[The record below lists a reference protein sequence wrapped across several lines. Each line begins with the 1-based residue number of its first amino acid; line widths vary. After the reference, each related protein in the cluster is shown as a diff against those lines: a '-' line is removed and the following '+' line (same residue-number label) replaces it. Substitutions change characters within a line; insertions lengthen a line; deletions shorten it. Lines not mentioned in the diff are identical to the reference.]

1 MAERASEPGAK
12 ALDVGAPRPG
22 QTAANGPPVDAVSA
36 LRCAHE
42 WLVTEPP
49 HDNEITAMADR
60 LPVGPRLRP
69 QHDLDDAVTTPLS
82 AEQTAPEEPRR
93 SPRAHT
99 LVSALLD
106 ASRLV
111 PVSSAASLSATIRRS
126 LVRHTA
132 LSDYKK

>member
-1 MAERASEPGAK
+1 MAERASDPGAK

-22 QTAANGPPVDAVSA
+22 QAAAKGPLVDAASA

-49 HDNEITAMADR
+49 HANEITVMADR
-60 LPVGPRLRP
+60 LCVGPRLRP
-69 QHDLDDAVTTPLS
+69 QRDLDGAVTTPLS
-82 AEQTAPEEPRR
+82 AEQTAPEELRH

-99 LVSALLD
+99 LAWVLLD

-111 PVSSAASLSATIRRS
+111 PVSSVVSLSATIRRS
-126 LVRHTA
+126 LLRHTA
-132 LSDYKK
+132 LTGYKE